1 MQIINGNLNKVVYG
15 LLKLYM
21 ETYNQPEVELFNFNT
36 IYLFSVEIYIYML
49 FQMQNII
56 IFSKTILTVIQ

>member
-36 IYLFSVEIYIYML
+36 IYLFSVEIYLYVISNAKYN
-49 FQMQNII
+49 NI
-56 IFSKTILTVIQ
+56 